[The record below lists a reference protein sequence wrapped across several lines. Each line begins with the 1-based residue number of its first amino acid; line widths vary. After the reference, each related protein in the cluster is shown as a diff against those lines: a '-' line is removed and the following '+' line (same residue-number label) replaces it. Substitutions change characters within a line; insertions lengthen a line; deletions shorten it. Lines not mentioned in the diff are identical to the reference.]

1 MSEHVTEADT
11 ARPTS
16 RTITIEVNNK
26 SYEAPRMEMTGA
38 EIKRL
43 AGVPLDFQLYRL
55 HGASQRL
62 DPIENDQLVK
72 LHEHERFR
80 AVSGQD
86 VS

>member
-1 MSEHVTEADT
+1 MSEHVTETEA
-11 ARPTS
+11 ASPEQ

-26 SYEAPRMEMTGA
+26 PFEAPKVEMTGA
-38 EIKRL
+38 EIKTL
-43 AGVPLDFQLYRL
+43 AGVPPDFQLYLL
-55 HGASQRL
+55 HGDSQRL
-62 DPIENDQLVK
+62 DPIADDKLLK